1 MSFLIGKFEK
11 SRYLIVKGISII
23 YLISYLNILYQISIL
38 WGNNG
43 LLPVKNII
51 ELSLLKNDNNLYPSI
66 IPFLYNLKIN
76 LEYLLY
82 FLCFI
87 GIILSL
93 LILIFDKFLKGIFM
107 FILWFIYLNFYKI
120 GQNFFEFEFDYLLL
134 EIGFVSIF
142 LCDFYYVN
150 IKFLNIIFIYV
161 LKLIL
166 FKYLFGKGLSIIF
179 SENKSLL
186 NFEIFEMYLQNNP
199 IPSKFSYYF
208 HRFIPFHF
216 KKILSVL
223 IMSYYLILPIF
234 LFAFLKKLNQIC
246 GEIIIFFS
254 LFKIILGREGCIN
267 LIILIINLCNFDD
280 EIIEYYMNVF
290 IEEVSI
296 EEEEEKKKTATDL
309 LKERKKMYENDEQI
323 SCLFWLFL
331 DFILI
336 VIIILLIL
344 ILLFPMDQILSHN
357 ITLEPN
363 NLNNLLIKYF
373 GNLQISYYFMIFIIF
388 YIFSYSFVTYFS
400 LYENEKKN
408 PFSLILFSLL
418 SFIYIFH
425 SIDIFYSGFNESL
438 TTKQKG
444 NILYSISE
452 KSYNLL
458 NDYNIVNSY
467 QIYNTIL
474 NANYSRREELLIRYT
489 LENDTLNNN
498 INLTKVNETL
508 SNENNTLNNNNN
520 NSEKWYSFKFKY
532 HSSINDSNSNLNY
545 FHCFICHPR
554 LDFAF
559 QNLAYNPNIKN
570 NIWLFNLLSKILKK
584 NKNIFKFSGNK
595 IPNKNIEK
603 IKVESYFSYFDY
615 GSNKTYINKY
625 RKDIIKPIKIDN
637 LKDLEN
643 KIKIDNFFNENDE
656 ESLINKFPSFNIIVI
671 TILLIIISVFSYN
684 FIRKK

>member
-11 SRYLIVKGISII
+11 SRYLILKGISII
-23 YLISYLNILYQISIL
+23 YLISYLNILYQINIL

-43 LLPVKNII
+43 LLPVKNLI
-51 ELSLLKNDNNLYPSI
+51 ELSLLKNDNNFYPSI
-66 IPFLYNLKIN
+66 IPFLFNLKIN
-76 LEYLLY
+76 LEILLY

-93 LILIFDKFLKGIFM
+93 LIIIFDKFLKGIFM

-134 EIGFVSIF
+134 EIGFVCIF
-142 LCDFYYVN
+142 LCDFFYIN
-150 IKFLNIIFIYV
+150 IKFLNIIFMYV

-186 NFEIFEMYLQNNP
+186 HFEIFEMYLQNNP

-208 HRFIPFHF
+208 HKFIPFHF
-216 KKILSVL
+216 KKILSIL

-234 LFAFLKKLNQIC
+234 LFGFFKKLNQIC

-254 LFKIILGREGCIN
+254 VFKIILGREGCIN

-280 EIIEYYMNVF
+280 EIIDYYTNIF
-290 IEEVSI
+290 FEEVSI
-296 EEEEEKKKTATDL
+296 EEEEEKKEKTGKDY

-323 SCLFWLFL
+323 SFLFWLFL
-331 DFILI
+331 DFIFI
-336 VIIILLIL
+336 IIIILMIL
-344 ILLFPMDQILSHN
+344 ILLFPIDQILSHN

-388 YIFSYSFVTYFS
+388 YIFSFSFVSYFS

-467 QIYNTIL
+467 KVYNTIL

-489 LENDTLNNN
+489 LENEDNFTLNNKN
-498 INLTKVNETL
+498 ISNLTNV
-508 SNENNTLNNNNN
+508 NNTQN
-520 NSEKWYSFKFKY
+520 EKWYSFNFKY
-532 HSSINDSNSNLNY
+532 HSSINDSNSNLNF

-559 QNLAYNPNIKN
+559 QNLAYNTNIKN

-584 NKNIFKFSGNK
+584 NKNLFKFSGNK

-615 GSNKTYINKY
+615 GNNKTYVNKY
-625 RKDIIKPIKIDN
+625 RKDIIKPIKINN

-643 KIKIDNFFNENDE
+643 KIKINNFFNENDE
-656 ESLINKFPSFNIIVI
+656 ESFINKFPPFNIIVI
-671 TILLIIISVFSYN
+671 TILIIILSIFSYN

>member
-43 LLPVKNII
+43 LLPVKNLI

-76 LEYLLY
+76 LEFLLY

-142 LCDFYYVN
+142 LCDFYYMN
-150 IKFLNIIFIYV
+150 IKFLNIIFIYI

-234 LFAFLKKLNQIC
+234 LFAFFKKLNQIC

-254 LFKIILGREGCIN
+254 LFKIILGREGCR
-267 LIILIINLCNFDD
+267 C
-280 EIIEYYMNVF
+280 
-290 IEEVSI
+290 
-296 EEEEEKKKTATDL
+296 
-309 LKERKKMYENDEQI
+309 
-323 SCLFWLFL
+323 
-331 DFILI
+331 
-336 VIIILLIL
+336 
-344 ILLFPMDQILSHN
+344 
-357 ITLEPN
+357 
-363 NLNNLLIKYF
+363 
-373 GNLQISYYFMIFIIF
+373 F
-388 YIFSYSFVTYFS
+388 Y
-400 LYENEKKN
+400 
-408 PFSLILFSLL
+408 
-418 SFIYIFH
+418 
-425 SIDIFYSGFNESL
+425 
-438 TTKQKG
+438 
-444 NILYSISE
+444 
-452 KSYNLL
+452 
-458 NDYNIVNSY
+458 
-467 QIYNTIL
+467 
-474 NANYSRREELLIRYT
+474 
-489 LENDTLNNN
+489 
-498 INLTKVNETL
+498 
-508 SNENNTLNNNNN
+508 
-520 NSEKWYSFKFKY
+520 
-532 HSSINDSNSNLNY
+532 
-545 FHCFICHPR
+545 
-554 LDFAF
+554 
-559 QNLAYNPNIKN
+559 
-570 NIWLFNLLSKILKK
+570 K
-584 NKNIFKFSGNK
+584 NKNIIFAS
-595 IPNKNIEK
+595 
-603 IKVESYFSYFDY
+603 
-615 GSNKTYINKY
+615 
-625 RKDIIKPIKIDN
+625 
-637 LKDLEN
+637 
-643 KIKIDNFFNENDE
+643 
-656 ESLINKFPSFNIIVI
+656 
-671 TILLIIISVFSYN
+671 
-684 FIRKK
+684 